1 MDNEDGTYDLCFT
14 PLSPCQHRL
23 EARIFNRP
31 LKDSPLLFA
40 ASPHINPE
48 CTFGRRGVAASGDE
62 RDFLQPVAAVYDPR
76 RRLVFVLDSG
86 NSRVKILES
95 CEGPEEEGL
104 VFRGH
109 VSNCSALEGG
119 SATGL
124 ALCPDDSR
132 LAVVNWRTKR
142 ITKFD
147 PDDDSD
153 STASKHE
160 FTSDELS
167 EPTGLAVAS
176 DGSVL
181 VLDNGAN
188 RVVQFSP
195 EGTNQPMDYRCENRR
210 FWLSAHNCQVPTPTS
225 RNLELKQQIGIFG
238 AD

>member
-1 MDNEDGTYDLCFT
+1 MKVADNEDGTYDLCFT
-14 PLSPCQHRL
+14 PLFPCQHRL

-31 LKDSPLLFA
+31 LKDSPVLFT

-48 CTFGRRGVAASGDE
+48 ATFGHRGVAASIDE
-62 RDFLQPVAAVYDPR
+62 QAFLQPVAAVYDAR
-76 RRLVFVLDSG
+76 RRLIFVLDSG
-86 NSRVKILES
+86 NSRIKILES
-95 CEGPEEEGL
+95 SDGDAVGDEAL

-109 VSNCSALEGG
+109 VSNCAALEGC

-132 LAVVNWRTKR
+132 LAVVNWRTKK

-147 PDDDSD
+147 PDDDSN
-153 STASKHE
+153 STNSKHE
-160 FTSDELS
+160 FTNDELS

-195 EGTNQPMDYRCENRR
+195 EGKSFCNFFEWPGFCR
-210 FWLSAHNCQVPTPTS
+210 LK
-225 RNLELKQQIGIFG
+225 NL
-238 AD
+238 